1 MGTETVKGRLK
12 SVTGTLVSR
21 VITFKCMPSEYPFVG
36 QVICRVWVRLQCR
49 HKLDG
54 TLTVCSQSIQKSDTS
69 QPQPIVP
76 L

>member
-12 SVTGTLVSR
+12 SVTGALVSR
-21 VITFKCMPSEYPFVG
+21 MITFKCVPFEYPLVG
-36 QVICRVWVRLQCR
+36 QVICGVWFRLLYR

-54 TLTVCSQSIQKSDTS
+54 THVCSQSIQKSDTS
-69 QPQPIVP
+69 QRQPIVP